1 MKIGG
6 IPIRKKGKFEQSRAP
21 QKPSMAEQ
29 QVNKPAKQ
37 PKQPR
42 QSGGKK
48 GWIIALALV
57 AIVVLGVCSYGF
69 VLKNQDAIYPNVY
82 VAGVNVGG
90 LKRDAAVSAVSDA
103 VQTSYESDT
112 LNVVLPDRT
121 LSLTPEVTQVALNPE
136 QAIDEAMRYGRSGG
150 PISAVVHYL
159 RAGSSEYS
167 VDLDSSLNL
176 DTTYIR
182 TLVDQTARECASDKI
197 DPIVK
202 VDEAA
207 GTITITAGSPAVSL
221 DADKQ

>member
-29 QVNKPAKQ
+29 QVNKPAYA
-37 PKQPR
+37 PIMGI
-42 QSGGKK
+42 GGVIKAMQTGAGM

-90 LKRDAAVSAVSDA
+90 LKRDAAVSAVSEA

-112 LNVVLPDRT
+112 LNVVLPDAE
-121 LSLTPEVTQVALNPE
+121 SDP
-136 QAIDEAMRYGRSGG
+136 GG
-150 PISAVVHYL
+150 HTGGAEP
-159 RAGSSEYS
+159 RAG
-167 VDLDSSLNL
+167 D
-176 DTTYIR
+176 
-182 TLVDQTARECASDKI
+182 
-197 DPIVK
+197 
-202 VDEAA
+202 
-207 GTITITAGSPAVSL
+207 
-221 DADKQ
+221 

>member
-37 PKQPR
+37 PK

-82 VAGVNVGG
+82 VAGINVGG
-90 LKRDAAVSAVSDA
+90 LKRDAAINA
-103 VQTSYESDT
+103 VQEADDQHTSADT
-112 LNVVLPDRT
+112 L
-121 LSLTPEVTQVALNPE
+121 TQVALNPE

-221 DADKQ
+221 DADKL

>member
-42 QSGGKK
+42 QSCGKK

-90 LKRDAAVSAVSDA
+90 LKRDAAISAVSEA

-136 QAIDEAMRYGRSGG
+136 QVILTNDTSLEAFRDASRR
-150 PISAVVHYL
+150 L
-159 RAGSSEYS
+159 
-167 VDLDSSLNL
+167 LN
-176 DTTYIR
+176 D
-182 TLVDQTARECASDKI
+182 
-197 DPIVK
+197 
-202 VDEAA
+202 
-207 GTITITAGSPAVSL
+207 ITKEETP
-221 DADKQ
+221 